1 MDKKQ
6 LQQFKKRLET
16 RQQELH
22 RSLTRAQEDGRA
34 LEDGRA
40 ADESDRAANSYTKDF
55 LFHLS
60 TNERNLLR
68 AVENALGRIRDGSF
82 GQCVSC
88 GNEIN
93 RKRLEAIPWTLHC
106 IECQEAT
113 EREG

>member
-6 LQQFKKRLET
+6 LQQFKKRLEI

-22 RSLTRAQEDGRA
+22 RSLTRAQEDGRT
-34 LEDGRA
+34 LEDSRA
-40 ADESDRAANSYTKDF
+40 ADQSDRAASSYTKDF
-55 LFHLS
+55 LFSQS

-93 RKRLEAIPWTLHC
+93 RKRLDAVPWTLHC
-106 IECQEAT
+106 KECQEAM
-113 EREG
+113 ERKG

>member
-6 LQQFKKRLET
+6 TQQFKKRVET
-16 RQQELH
+16 RQQELR
-22 RSLTRAQEDGRA
+22 RSLTRAQEDGRT

-40 ADESDRAANSYTKDF
+40 ADQSDRAASSYTKDF
-55 LFHLS
+55 LFRQS

-68 AVENALGRIRDGSF
+68 AAEKALGRIRDGSF

-93 RKRLEAIPWTLHC
+93 RKRLEAVPWTLHC

-113 EREG
+113 ERKG

>member
-6 LQQFKKRLET
+6 LQQFNKRLET
-16 RQQELH
+16 RHQDLC
-22 RSLTRAQEDGRA
+22 RRLTRAQEDRRT
-34 LEDGRA
+34 LEDGRV
-40 ADESDRAANSYTKDF
+40 ADEADRAASSYTKDF
-55 LFHLS
+55 LFRQS

-93 RKRLEAIPWTLHC
+93 QKRLEAIPWTLHC

>member
-6 LQQFKKRLET
+6 LQQFRKRLEI

-22 RSLTRAQEDGRA
+22 RSLTRSQEDGRMV
-34 LEDGRA
+34 EEVRA
-40 ADESDRAANSYTKDF
+40 ADQADRAASSYTKDF
-55 LFHLS
+55 LFHQS

-93 RKRLEAIPWTLHC
+93 RKRLDAIPWTLHC
-106 IECQEAT
+106 KDCQEAM
-113 EREG
+113 ERKG

>member
-22 RSLTRAQEDGRA
+22 RSLIHAQEVGRT

-40 ADESDRAANSYTKDF
+40 ADQADRAAGSYTKDF
-55 LFHLS
+55 LFHQS

-93 RKRLEAIPWTLHC
+93 RKRLEAVPWTLHC

-113 EREG
+113 EQKG

>member
-16 RQQELH
+16 RQQELR
-22 RSLTRAQEDGRA
+22 RSLARSQEDGRTV
-34 LEDGRA
+34 EDVRA
-40 ADESDRAANSYTKDF
+40 ADPSDRAASSYTKDF
-55 LFHLS
+55 LFHQS
-60 TNERNLLR
+60 TNERNLLS
-68 AVENALGRIRDGSF
+68 AVEKALGRIRDGSF

-93 RKRLEAIPWTLHC
+93 RKRLEAVPWTLRC

-113 EREG
+113 ERKD